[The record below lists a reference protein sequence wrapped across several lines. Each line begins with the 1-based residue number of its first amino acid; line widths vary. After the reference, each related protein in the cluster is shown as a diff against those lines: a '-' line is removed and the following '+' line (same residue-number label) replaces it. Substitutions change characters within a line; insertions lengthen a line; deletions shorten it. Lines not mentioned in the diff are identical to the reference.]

1 LVLEKSPDTVH
12 LEQRKFIK
20 PLTMKQFIQFLFLT
34 FILLIQ
40 ISCSKD
46 SELILPIKESNIDL
60 SGPIDPADSDLL
72 NQVLI
77 FPDGGQRINGSVPT
91 TIGNNQ
97 TPIINTNS
105 NEAITSNG
113 STLLINFGYQNASS
127 NISGC
132 YVQVDGAGS
141 YYSIPYDSNS
151 GASGTI
157 QLPIGVPTNVIG
169 GSFCVNYCIYDS
181 NDYISNVLS
190 ICISVLELGSG
201 NLQISL
207 AWDTPTDQDLYVKDP
222 SGTTIYYS
230 NTSSSTGGQLD
241 RDDVDGFGPENIFW
255 ASVAPDGEYEVL
267 VDDFSDSPSI
277 NNFTITIST
286 PDTRREFSGST
297 INGSMPSVC
306 TFRKEGDQLFF

>member
-1 LVLEKSPDTVH
+1 
-12 LEQRKFIK
+12 
-20 PLTMKQFIQFLFLT
+20 M
-34 FILLIQ
+34 
-40 ISCSKD
+40 
-46 SELILPIKESNIDL
+46 
-60 SGPIDPADSDLL
+60 
-72 NQVLI
+72 
-77 FPDGGQRINGSVPT
+77 PT
-91 TIGNNQ
+91 TTNNSEA
-97 TPIINTNS
+97 PIINTTS

-113 STLLINFGYQNASS
+113 STLLINFGYQNGTSD
-127 NISGC
+127 IGGC

-141 YYSIPYDSNS
+141 YYTIPYDNNS

-181 NDYISNVLS
+181 RGNISNLLT

-222 SGTTIYYS
+222 SGTVIYYS

-255 ASVAPDGEYEVL
+255 ALVAPDGEYEVL
-267 VDDFSDSPSI
+267 VDDFSNSPTR
-277 NNFTITIST
+277 NNYTITIST
-286 PDTRREFSGST
+286 PDVRREFSGST